1 MAFTQL
7 PSWVG
12 LVPHNWGTSKQ
23 GKLTTDNWQVIFTI
37 HLVITLIR
45 LWKDKT
51 GCKAELLNNFMDL
64 VAVVRIANMCV
75 SSKNQ
80 VRAYNFYISRY
91 ASALLALFPDV
102 SIKPTVH
109 AALYLDNIMDLFGPV
124 HSHSAPFYEQYIYFL
139 QWLNTNKKLGAYPLH
154 INLCLLLTSL
164 SLSLSLQAIW
174 KQHS

>member
-1 MAFTQL
+1 M
-7 PSWVG
+7 
-12 LVPHNWGTSKQ
+12 
-23 GKLTTDNWQVIFTI
+23 ICTI

-51 GCKAELLNNFMDL
+51 GRKAELLSNFMDL
-64 VAVVRIANMCV
+64 ITAVHITNMRV

-80 VRAYNFYISRY
+80 VQAYNLYISRY
-91 ASALLALFPDV
+91 ASALSTLFPDV
-102 SIKPTVH
+102 SIKLTVH
-109 AALYLDNIMDLFGPV
+109 AALHHGDIMDLFGPV